1 MGLKLLVKQGDRSIA
16 FYDLPA
22 DQELIV
28 GASPA
33 VDCPVPGER
42 YLSRRHVVLRAGGAD
57 VEVSRVKDARNP
69 VLFKGERNDSF
80 RMRAGDHFVV
90 GSTAFCVV
98 GSAVGRGDRGAEAA
112 PSEQFSIGVEE
123 LRAPSDSGS
132 RFLLLDLMELP
143 EILRSQSRQDFF
155 VYACGLLRKTA
166 QAGWA
171 GVITLRDD
179 DPIILAEDASIDRQE
194 ERPLSRSLI
203 DEAIGQ
209 APSPLSYSWSR
220 DGGADVK
227 ATQQA
232 GIDWTVAC
240 AVPVPGEAPVVF
252 YIAGSD
258 SRTAERTGRPHEPMS
273 LRDIAKMIGLVTDMI
288 GRSMSLQKMEE
299 WQSRLG
305 RFFSKQLASKILE
318 SDASE
323 TLAPKISEAT
333 VMFFDIRGFSLRTE
347 GNVNRM
353 LDYQAELKQVMS
365 AVTQSVFDHD
375 GVVLHYLGDG
385 MMACWNVPYPTEN
398 HAELAA
404 LAALDMVEQIRQVTE
419 DWECGVALGV
429 GDVVCGSLGSEQV
442 YSYSILG
449 PVVNQTSRVEGI
461 TKEVGEPVLVTEDV
475 AMRLPAGK
483 LLHRRVAH
491 FLPAGMAMPVNLYS
505 VHSIPEDTA
514 ERTKLEE
521 RFALHAEALAAFEKG
536 DWEDTERLLH
546 PIVPVDAAAKYVY
559 KLALQG
565 KPPRDWKGV
574 IELLSK

>member
-22 DQELIV
+22 DRELV
-28 GASPA
+28 LGASPA

-57 VEVSRVKDARNP
+57 VAVSRVEGARNP
-69 VLFKGERNDSF
+69 VLFKGEQNDSF
-80 RMRAGDHFVV
+80 HMRAGDHFVV
-90 GSTAFCVV
+90 GTTAFCLV
-98 GSAVGRGDRGAEAA
+98 GSAGGRGDPRKETA
-112 PSEQFSIGVEE
+112 PSEQFSIGMDE

-166 QAGWA
+166 QAEWSR
-171 GVITLRDD
+171 VITLRDG
-179 DPIILAEDASIDRQE
+179 DPIILAEDASVDRQE
-194 ERPLSRSLI
+194 DRPLSRSLI
-203 DEAIGQ
+203 DAAIGQ

-220 DGGADVK
+220 EGGAEVE

-240 AVPVPGEAPVVF
+240 AVPIPGEAPVIF

-258 SRTAERTGRPHEPMS
+258 SRSAEREGRPHEPMS
-273 LRDIAKMIGLVTDMI
+273 LRDIAKMVGLVTDMI

-305 RFFSKQLASKILE
+305 RFFSKKLAAKILE

-323 TLAPKISEAT
+323 TLAPRISEAT

-347 GNVNRM
+347 GSLNRM
-353 LDYQAELKQVMS
+353 LEYQAELKQVMS
-365 AVTQSVFDHD
+365 AVTQCVFDHD
-375 GVVLHYLGDG
+375 GVVLQYLGDG
-385 MMACWNVPYPTEN
+385 IMACWNVPYPTEH
-398 HAELAA
+398 HAESAA
-404 LAALDMVEQIRQVTE
+404 LAALEMVEQIRQVTE

-475 AMRLPAGK
+475 AKRLPAGK
-483 LLHRRVAH
+483 LLHRRVAR
-491 FLPAGMAMPVNLYS
+491 FLPAGMATAVNLHS
-505 VHSIPEDTA
+505 VHAIPDDA
-514 ERTKLEE
+514 VERTQLEE
-521 RFALHAEALAAFEKG
+521 RFAVHADALAAFEKG
-536 DWEDTERLLH
+536 DWAEAERLLH
-546 PIVPVDAAAKYVY
+546 PIVPVDAAARYVY

-565 KPPRDWKGV
+565 KPPRDWNGV